1 MEFFVVENGFVGS
14 QVDEVA
20 REEEVSLIS
29 DQDEFRS
36 AGRAK
41 LFGLGH
47 FMRVVKKYGDRQ
59 ETVKIRDFDGFTAQ
73 KSIVGN
79 NLTKPV
85 DITGGRM
92 CSYDQYSS
100 IPGLTSLQP
109 WHRFIR
115 NISQTNEKIIF
126 ELNFNFNLHFGVVI

>member
-1 MEFFVVENGFVGS
+1 M
-14 QVDEVA
+14 
-20 REEEVSLIS
+20 
-29 DQDEFRS
+29 
-36 AGRAK
+36 
-41 LFGLGH
+41 
-47 FMRVVKKYGDRQ
+47 
-59 ETVKIRDFDGFTAQ
+59 IRDLAGLTTQ

-100 IPGLTSLQP
+100 ISGLTSLQP

-115 NISQTNEKIIF
+115 NIQGRIRGGGLGVRAPPESPRGGDRPPPVYLRGRKQIVQF
-126 ELNFNFNLHFGVVI
+126 YLHSL